1 MITSTIE
8 ARIPEAEQ
16 VLVTESALR
25 VSFSDGR
32 TIYVPLDWYPR
43 LVHATRKERDNW
55 ELIGEGEG
63 IRWPDLDEDLSV
75 EGLIAGRPSGESE
88 RSFNRWLEGREE
100 LSSGH

>member
-16 VLVTESALR
+16 VLVTDATLQ

-32 TIYVPLDWYPR
+32 TISVPLDWYPR
-43 LVHATRKERDNW
+43 LVHATPKERDNW

-75 EGLIAGRPSGESE
+75 EGLIAGRPSGESQ

-100 LSSGH
+100 LLAGR

>member
-25 VSFSDGR
+25 VNFSDGR
-32 TIYVPLDWYPR
+32 TISVPLDWYPR
-43 LVHATRKERDNW
+43 LVHATRKEKDNW

-75 EGLIAGRPSGESE
+75 EGLIAGRPSGESQ
-88 RSFNRWLEGREE
+88 RSFKRWLEGREE
-100 LSSGH
+100 LLAGR